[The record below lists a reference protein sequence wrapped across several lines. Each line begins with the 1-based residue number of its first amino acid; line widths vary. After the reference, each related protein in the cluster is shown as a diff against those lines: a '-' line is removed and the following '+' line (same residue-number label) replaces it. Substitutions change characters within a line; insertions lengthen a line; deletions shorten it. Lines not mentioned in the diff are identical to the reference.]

1 MIFTKLINKIL
12 GRKEGT
18 HPLDFTETTAVVKSK
33 PADDRVEAIEPKAK
47 KPRAPRKPKAETK

>member
-18 HPLDFTETTAVVKSK
+18 HPLDFTKTTAVVESK
-33 PADDRVEAIEPKAK
+33 PANDHVEATVPKSK
-47 KPRAPRKPKAETK
+47 KPRAPRKPKTETK